1 MRGRENRFGITALA
15 GVAVHDTEVDERTI
29 VGGAAT
35 EGCAALEGETG
46 TVDERGA
53 GK

>member
-1 MRGRENRFGITALA
+1 MRGRGSRFGITALA
-15 GVAVHDTEVDERTI
+15 GVAIHDTEVSERTI